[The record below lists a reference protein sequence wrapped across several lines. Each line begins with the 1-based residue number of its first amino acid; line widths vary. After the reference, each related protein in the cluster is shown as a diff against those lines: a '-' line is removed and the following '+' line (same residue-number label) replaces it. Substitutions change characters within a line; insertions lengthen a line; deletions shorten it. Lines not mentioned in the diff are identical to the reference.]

1 MGGAGPTHFLRE
13 KPWGRGWRI
22 MNSHKTTVTA
32 FCFYLLIWQ
41 SIASSTRKCSRLL
54 DSGEEAKVKNA
65 WKVGGAGKRKKEGR
79 QSFRP
84 PPPALPSFLML
95 YFRVCAFSIQRT
107 QLSRCLEQAN
117 TQRKRPYLFLDLPL
131 SNHSCCKSS
140 NRNLFSLKLYA
151 HFFAKIFF
159 IKACNLCILTY
170 LKLISRY
177 LGQLPASLRKQ
188 TASLR
193 NSLASQLTK
202 GSPSV
207 WRFIPF

>member
-84 PPPALPSFLML
+84 PPLLSPVSSCYIFVFVLSQ
-95 YFRVCAFSIQRT
+95 FSGP
-107 QLSRCLEQAN
+107 N
-117 TQRKRPYLFLDLPL
+117 
-131 SNHSCCKSS
+131 
-140 NRNLFSLKLYA
+140 
-151 HFFAKIFF
+151 
-159 IKACNLCILTY
+159 
-170 LKLISRY
+170 Y
-177 LGQLPASLRKQ
+177 LGAWNRLTRNANDRTFSSIFLFRITLAASPVIEISSVSNFMHISLPKFFY
-188 TASLR
+188 
-193 NSLASQLTK
+193 K
-202 GSPSV
+202 GM
-207 WRFIPF
+207 